1 MLERYLPSLH
11 LISNVSPL
19 LGLFGTVTGMI
30 KAFQAIQNL
39 GGKVNASVLAGGIW
53 EAMLTTAL
61 GLGVAIPA
69 MVAHNYLQGK
79 VHKVV
84 SEIKEESGIL
94 LDALEESGRLSA
106 GPRSA
111 SVAELKSTGR
121 EAG

>member
-1 MLERYLPSLH
+1 MENLRAFLA
-11 LISNVSPL
+11 
-19 LGLFGTVTGMI
+19 
-30 KAFQAIQNL
+30 KAGPI
-39 GGKVNASVLAGGIW
+39 
-53 EAMLTTAL
+53 
-61 GLGVAIPA
+61 GVAIPA

-94 LDALEESGRLSA
+94 LDALEKSGRLSA
-106 GPRSA
+106 GPRAA